1 MGARNIVKKNLF
13 WCEDCDSRIFFFSY
27 NDKACGFDDKKC
39 RIYKL
44 TEYIRTF
51 MWIFWWQY
59 LELWRQLDPQN
70 IFLVWETLEG
80 QYGLDKLALKKVF
93 LTTVFLAGGYNWE
106 GYSVCETF
114 PHVKKPTCGLN
125 IDTQTRVKHKG
136 IRILWNEIFFSWF
149 KPIVCFYHSCV
160 NLHWHP
166 NVLVGLRIT
175 EQYPQNPLNIYKKF
189 CPSYCTACF
198 SIMYRYCH
206 SVILLGLTSFMGDYW
221 SC

>member
-1 MGARNIVKKNLF
+1 MIRNVGYINSLSK
-13 WCEDCDSRIFFFSY
+13 D
-27 NDKACGFDDKKC
+27 
-39 RIYKL
+39 IYV
-44 TEYIRTF
+44 
-51 MWIFWWQY
+51 
-59 LELWRQLDPQN
+59 N
-70 IFLVWETLEG
+70 FLVAAPGTVETAWPPEYFFGVGNSEG
-80 QYGLDKLALKKVF
+80 QDGLDKLALKKVCQVFFDHRFFWQVVTIERAVQSVKHF
-93 LTTVFLAGGYNWE
+93 LT
-106 GYSVCETF
+106 S
-114 PHVKKPTCGLN
+114 KKPTCGLN

-149 KPIVCFYHSCV
+149 KPIVCSYHSCV

-175 EQYPQNPLNIYKKF
+175 EQYPQNPLNIYKKC

-206 SVILLGLTSFMGDYW
+206 LVILLGLTSFMGDYW

>member
-1 MGARNIVKKNLF
+1 MVTIERAVQSVKH
-13 WCEDCDSRIFFFSY
+13 
-27 NDKACGFDDKKC
+27 
-39 RIYKL
+39 
-44 TEYIRTF
+44 
-51 MWIFWWQY
+51 
-59 LELWRQLDPQN
+59 
-70 IFLVWETLEG
+70 
-80 QYGLDKLALKKVF
+80 F
-93 LTTVFLAGGYNWE
+93 LT
-106 GYSVCETF
+106 S
-114 PHVKKPTCGLN
+114 KKPTCGLN

-175 EQYPQNPLNIYKKF
+175 EQYPQNPLNIYKKC

-206 SVILLGLTSFMGDYW
+206 SVILLGLTSFMGDLLIMLITVSVRIHSLY
-221 SC
+221 SCLDVYYTILNYCLVVFYRFAGKRRQKSWTQNEETLRRLIYLNVH

>member
-1 MGARNIVKKNLF
+1 
-13 WCEDCDSRIFFFSY
+13 
-27 NDKACGFDDKKC
+27 
-39 RIYKL
+39 
-44 TEYIRTF
+44 

-70 IFLVWETLEG
+70 IFSVWETLEG
-80 QYGLDKLALKKVF
+80 QYGLDKLALKKVCLVFFDHRFFWQLVTIERAIHSVKHF
-93 LTTVFLAGGYNWE
+93 LT
-106 GYSVCETF
+106 S
-114 PHVKKPTCGLN
+114 KKPTCGLN

-136 IRILWNEIFFSWF
+136 IRILWNENFFSWF

-166 NVLVGLRIT
+166 NVLVGLGIT
-175 EQYPQNPLNIYKKF
+175 EQYPQNPLNIYKKC

>member
-1 MGARNIVKKNLF
+1 MWRLWFTI
-13 WCEDCDSRIFFFSY
+13 IFFFSY

-44 TEYIRTF
+44 KEQGRLCEFSGGGTWNCGDSLTPR
-51 MWIFWWQY
+51 IFF
-59 LELWRQLDPQN
+59 WRGKLLRDN
-70 IFLVWETLEG
+70 I
-80 QYGLDKLALKKVF
+80 GLDKLALKKVF

-106 GYSVCETF
+106 GCTVCKTF

-175 EQYPQNPLNIYKKF
+175 EQYPQNPLNIYKKR

-198 SIMYRYCH
+198 SIMCRYCH
-206 SVILLGLTSFMGDYW
+206 SAILLGLTSFMGDYW

>member
-1 MGARNIVKKNLF
+1 
-13 WCEDCDSRIFFFSY
+13 
-27 NDKACGFDDKKC
+27 
-39 RIYKL
+39 
-44 TEYIRTF
+44 

-106 GYSVCETF
+106 GCTVCKTF

-175 EQYPQNPLNIYKKF
+175 EQYPQNPLNIYKKR

-198 SIMYRYCH
+198 SIMCRYCH

>member
-1 MGARNIVKKNLF
+1 
-13 WCEDCDSRIFFFSY
+13 
-27 NDKACGFDDKKC
+27 
-39 RIYKL
+39 
-44 TEYIRTF
+44 

-80 QYGLDKLALKKVF
+80 QYGLDKLALKKVCLVF
-93 LTTVFLAGGYNWE
+93 FDHCFLAGGYNWE
-106 GYSVCETF
+106 GCTVCKTF

>member
-1 MGARNIVKKNLF
+1 MIKHVDLMIRNVGYINSLSK
-13 WCEDCDSRIFFFSY
+13 D
-27 NDKACGFDDKKC
+27 
-39 RIYKL
+39 IYV
-44 TEYIRTF
+44 
-51 MWIFWWQY
+51 
-59 LELWRQLDPQN
+59 N
-70 IFLVWETLEG
+70 FLVAVPGTVETAWPPEYFFGVGNSEG
-80 QYGLDKLALKKVF
+80 QDGLDKLALKKVCLVFFDHRFFWQVVTIERAVQSVKHF
-93 LTTVFLAGGYNWE
+93 LT
-106 GYSVCETF
+106 S
-114 PHVKKPTCGLN
+114 KKPTCGLN

-149 KPIVCFYHSCV
+149 KPIVCFYHSSV

-175 EQYPQNPLNIYKKF
+175 EQYPQNPLNIYKKR